1 MFAFPLATANPAQF
15 LSGLMQPS
23 ITAKIAKDRSM
34 LCLMGQISPKPK
46 SVVRMEEVRMSIP
59 VATLVDSSPTY
70 TNDNSIDSMPT
81 QYFRLS
87 VLELTARSAKFLKIV
102 VAGNKV
108 IDASVS
114 AILWSAHHFIVRG
127 GWLSCEEIV
136 R

>member
-1 MFAFPLATANPAQF
+1 
-15 LSGLMQPS
+15 
-23 ITAKIAKDRSM
+23 M

-46 SVVRMEEVRMSIP
+46 SVRMEEVRMSIP

-70 TNDNSIDSMPT
+70 TDNSIDSMPT
-81 QYFRLS
+81 QYSRLS

-114 AILWSAHHFIVRG
+114 AIPWSAHHFIVRG
-127 GWLSCEEIV
+127 GCLSCEEIV